1 MGDGTGEGVGDGV
14 GDDCDPLDSFVDVAG
29 LTEPEADDA
38 GGVEPPPQPST
49 AHARRHTSRRRI
61 ATVRHLWTSQTPTR
75 LTAADR
81 YAPQIIV
88 DANARDGTCDNLGMT
103 HLRRSL
109 LALLAV
115 LAIVSA
121 CGSNPP
127 SPPPSQA
134 PSPTSAASPFD
145 APTAS
150 PTPQSTPSPT
160 AAPAVPIVPVADF
173 RTIATTI
180 DQAGV
185 AAILAGTNKQF
196 TTLELVSADAD
207 GILAALSLSQPSVA
221 SRLVLAPTAAVLEAD
236 LDAKAARLGIVRA
249 TDVGPSVR
257 ALGWG
262 DVSLF
267 GVSRVKSLADWPLQ
281 ASLPATAT
289 TAAFNPS
296 ATWTIV
302 AGGDVMLDRGVYK
315 VIKLQGKG
323 VDFPFSGGT
332 ATITSRYCCSSWD
345 WVMPRTKVDDTTQDV
360 RALTSGA
367 DLSMVNLEGPAPT
380 NSSYHATGMSFTFN
394 QAFLAGLQYAGIDW
408 VSLANNHILNA
419 GRQGVVQTI
428 AALDKLGIA
437 HSGAG
442 ANITAARTPAI
453 FNIDGV
459 KVAVLSY
466 DAISPGEA
474 ATAKLPGTAEL
485 SAGTAPADIKAAKA
499 AGAQVVIV
507 YPHWGIEYKTG
518 PTAAQ
523 KRLAHQMIDAG
534 ADMIIGNH
542 AHWAGAMEIYKGKP
556 IWYELGNFVFDQTWS
571 EQTEEGLVLE
581 LTFSGSTLVQA
592 WTHPTIILDGAQ
604 PNLLDPVSGEAVM
617 NRVYTASGK
626 LLPW

>member
-1 MGDGTGEGVGDGV
+1 
-14 GDDCDPLDSFVDVAG
+14 
-29 LTEPEADDA
+29 
-38 GGVEPPPQPST
+38 
-49 AHARRHTSRRRI
+49 
-61 ATVRHLWTSQTPTR
+61 
-75 LTAADR
+75 
-81 YAPQIIV
+81 
-88 DANARDGTCDNLGMT
+88 MT
-103 HLRRSL
+103 HVRRSP
-109 LALLAV
+109 LALFALVA
-115 LAIVSA
+115 LVSA

-127 SPPPSQA
+127 SLAPSQTA
-134 PSPTSAASPFD
+134 PSPTSVALPSGT
-145 APTAS
+145 PTAS
-150 PTPQSTPSPT
+150 PTPQPTPSPT
-160 AAPAVPIVPVADF
+160 AVPTVAIVPVADY

-185 AAILAGTNKQF
+185 EAILAGTNKQF
-196 TTLELVSADAD
+196 TTLELVDGDSA
-207 GILAALSLSQPSVA
+207 GILAALGLAQPSVV
-221 SRLVLAPTAAVLEAD
+221 SRLVLAPTAAALEAD

-262 DVSLF
+262 TLSLF
-267 GVSRVKSLADWPLQ
+267 GVARVKSLTDWPLQ
-281 ASLPATAT
+281 ASLPETASAAT
-289 TAAFNPS
+289 FDPS
-296 ATWTIV
+296 QTWTI
-302 AGGDVMLDRGVYK
+302 AAAGDVMLDRGVYK
-315 VIKLQGKG
+315 VVKLQGKG

-345 WVMPRTKVDDTTQDV
+345 WVMPRTKVDDTTQDM

-367 DLSMVNLEGPAPT
+367 DLSMVNLEGPAPV
-380 NSSYHATGMSFTFN
+380 NASYHATGMIFNFN
-394 QAFLAGLQYAGIDW
+394 QALLAGLQYAGIDW

-428 AALDKLGIA
+428 TALDKIGIA

-442 ANITAARTPAI
+442 ATLAAARTPAV
-453 FNIDGV
+453 FTIDGV
-459 KVAVLSY
+459 KVAVLAY

-474 ATAKLPGTAEL
+474 AGPNTPGTAEL

-499 AGAQVVIV
+499 AGAQIVIV
-507 YPHWGIEYKTG
+507 YPHWCIEYKTG

-542 AHWAGAMEIYKGKP
+542 AHWAGAMEVYKGKP
-556 IWYELGNFVFDQTWS
+556 IWYELGTFLFDQTWS

-592 WTHPTIILDGAQ
+592 WVHPTIILDGAQ
-604 PNLLDPVSGEAVM
+604 PNLLDPTSGKAVLA
-617 NRVYTASGK
+617 RVYGA